1 MTEGNERPSRA
12 STDLL
17 VVTKAYDLVRELMER
32 VDRYPRSHKLLLGD
46 RTLTTAYD
54 LFDLL
59 LEAKYSRDKVALL
72 DRANFILE
80 RLRFQIRLA
89 HDSRL
94 LNAPALG
101 LLARQMDEVGRLLG
115 GWRRSR
121 LPNPRPPPPGPRH
134 SPTLNSE
141 L

>member
-1 MTEGNERPSRA
+1 MTQANERPSRA

-32 VDRYPRSHKLLLGD
+32 VDRYPRSHKFLLGD
-46 RTLTTAYD
+46 RTLTSAYD

-59 LEAKYSRDKVALL
+59 LEAKYSRNKVALL
-72 DRANFILE
+72 DRANLILE

-89 HDSRL
+89 HDARL

-101 LLARQMDEVGRLLG
+101 FRVARTTV
-115 GWRRSR
+115 
-121 LPNPRPPPPGPRH
+121 
-134 SPTLNSE
+134 SP
-141 L
+141 